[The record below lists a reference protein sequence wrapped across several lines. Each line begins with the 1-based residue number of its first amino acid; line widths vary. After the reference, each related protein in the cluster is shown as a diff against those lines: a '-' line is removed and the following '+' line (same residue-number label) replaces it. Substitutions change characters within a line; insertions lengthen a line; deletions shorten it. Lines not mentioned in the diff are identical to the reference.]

1 MMQQVLERWRLRG
14 SADPGSAPHRVLV
27 GVDESRAGRAALRW
41 AAGEASRRGALLTA
55 ARAIPAP
62 EAVPATIEQ
71 LRRETGRR
79 LRDAVCAVTD
89 PQAAETLVLEG
100 DPAGGLVD
108 LSEETGLLVLGK
120 SSGARH
126 RRVAGST
133 TRYCLLHAH
142 CPVVLVP
149 EEASPGRAPA
159 PVGLH
164 DRYVGS
170 PRTPQTE
177 LVTRAGHTG
186 LVTTR

>member
-1 MMQQVLERWRLRG
+1 V
-14 SADPGSAPHRVLV
+14 
-27 GVDESRAGRAALRW
+27 
-41 AAGEASRRGALLTA
+41 
-55 ARAIPAP
+55 P

-89 PQAAETLVLEG
+89 PQATETLVLEG

-108 LSEETGLLVLGK
+108 LSEETELLVLGK
-120 SSGARH
+120 SSLARH
-126 RRVAGST
+126 RRVSGST

-149 EEASPGRAPA
+149 EEASPGFTAPA
-159 PVGLH
+159 PVDLREG
-164 DRYVGS
+164 YVGS
-170 PRTPQTE
+170 PRTPQAE
-177 LVTRAGHTG
+177 LVTTGLVTTGLVTTG